1 MKKSE
6 WKRRIKDKVQNKI
19 QESVE
24 KKMENKTKV
33 RTVREDKWERHE
45 KETMKEAAEKDM
57 KCPIYNGKEDT
68 IEHVTE
74 CQTAETGVHSL
85 FTRAIS

>member
-1 MKKSE
+1 
-6 WKRRIKDKVQNKI
+6 
-19 QESVE
+19 
-24 KKMENKTKV
+24 MENKTKL

-68 IEHVTE
+68 IEHVTVSNSRNRS
-74 CQTAETGVHSL
+74 TLSFYKNNFIRT
-85 FTRAIS
+85 